1 MLHLQHHFLCNI
13 SCIVN
18 AESTEEYIKYKQEW
32 LLLSTS
38 IQLTIRL
45 YFYNVYIWEE
55 TVHPLPYC

>member
-1 MLHLQHHFLCNI
+1 MLHLQHDFLCNI

-18 AESTEEYIKYKQEW
+18 TESTEEYIKYKQEW

-45 YFYNVYIWEE
+45 YLYNVYIWEE